1 MEEKN
6 ERILQEM
13 FPDFNQFFKDLTLE
27 DNNENENN
35 EGQNQKDSV
44 IDENNIGE
52 SGLLLQSVL
61 SEKEMY
67 QLYRYVVTLFAYI

>member
-27 DNNENENN
+27 DNKENGNEDQNE
-35 EGQNQKDSV
+35 KDNV

-67 QLYRYVVTLFAYI
+67 QLYR